1 MVQIVHRARVR
12 GTAHHERE
20 NVIKSAFSD
29 TGTWIGTVSDIGAV
43 FDPDGVQMG
52 VERPGGEIVD
62 LHGERIGHL

>member
-12 GTAHHERE
+12 GMARDERE
-20 NVIKSAFSD
+20 CVTKSAFSD
-29 TGTWIGTVSDIGAV
+29 AGTWIGTVSDIGAV
-43 FDPDGVQMG
+43 FDADGVQMG